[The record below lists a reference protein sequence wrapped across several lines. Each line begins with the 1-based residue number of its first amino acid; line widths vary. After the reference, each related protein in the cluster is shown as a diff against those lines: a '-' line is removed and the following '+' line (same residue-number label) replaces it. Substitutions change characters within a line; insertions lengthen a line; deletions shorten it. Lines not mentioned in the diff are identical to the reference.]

1 MILKVWSTY
10 KKAYA
15 GLPRNAWLLSLVQFI
30 NRSGSMVLF
39 FLTLYLTRKLGFTLI
54 QAGQAVSTYGLGA
67 LAGAYLGGRMC
78 DRLGANRVQ
87 QLSLLLSGLNL
98 IVMGYVTQHGAVLL
112 SAFLLGVFGEA
123 LLPANGTAMAQ
134 ECPALIRTKGFA
146 LNRLAGNLGVTIGPV
161 LGGYL
166 ALWNYRA
173 LFWVDGLTCL
183 ATLAVFSLYFK
194 PGRKLLTADQETFP
208 IEPVAGQKHHLWII
222 FLLVFGIGLIFSQL
236 FSTFPLYMHS
246 AFGFAENRI
255 GQLLAINTII
265 IVLFEMV
272 LLHGLK
278 DIQPLKVIGVGAL
291 LIGLGFAL
299 TPLGRRFFY
308 AALTVVVWTCGEMLS
323 LPLLTAEISN
333 RSSDQNRGRHMGL
346 FAVSFSLAYMIGPL
360 TGAKI
365 YTQFS
370 PLVLWFSCGG
380 LGMLL
385 ALGFLML
392 ERSGRSGKGIV

>member
-1 MILKVWSTY
+1 MIANIISTY

-39 FLTLYLTRKLGFTLI
+39 FLTLYLTRKLGFTLT
-54 QAGQAVSTYGLGA
+54 QASQAVSVFGMGA
-67 LAGAYLGGRMC
+67 LAGAYLGGRLC
-78 DRLGANRVQ
+78 DWLGANRVQ

-98 IVMGYVTQHGAVLL
+98 IVMGYMTQHGAVLF

-123 LLPANGTAMAQ
+123 LLPANITAMAQ
-134 ECPALIRTKGFA
+134 ECPAQIRTKGFA
-146 LNRLAGNLGVTIGPV
+146 LNRLAANLGVTIGPV

-183 ATLAVFSLYFK
+183 AALAVFILYFK
-194 PGRKLLTADQETFP
+194 PGHKSLSQYPEAP
-208 IEPVAGQKHHLWII
+208 PVEPATSHKHHLWII

-272 LLHGLK
+272 MLHGLK
-278 DIQPLKVIGVGAL
+278 NIKPLKVIAIGVL
-291 LIGLGFAL
+291 LTGLGFAL
-299 TPLGRRFFY
+299 TPLCRGFFY
-308 AALTVVVWTCGEMLS
+308 AALTVAVWTMGEMLS
-323 LPLLTAEISN
+323 LPLLTSEISN

-346 FAVSFSLAYMIGPL
+346 FGVSFSLAFMIGPL
-360 TGAKI
+360 AGAKI
-365 YTQFS
+365 YAQFS
-370 PLVLWFSCGG
+370 PLILWLGCGG
-380 LGMLL
+380 LGIIL
-385 ALGFLML
+385 ALGFSML
-392 ERSGRSGKGIV
+392 ERSQRRCY